1 MNYLLL
7 VVAVIAITIGI
18 FVGALIVWF
27 IYFWRRRQIV
37 DSLIR
42 PEDIVGLYGTVEIPF
57 DAGSRGKV
65 RVNLKGSMVDLFA
78 VTDETR
84 HFNPGDRVFIIQM
97 KENKV
102 WVVGEDSISVNSDG

>member
-1 MNYLLL
+1 MNHLI
-7 VVAVIAITIGI
+7 VVVTVLSITIGI

-57 DAGSRGKV
+57 DNNSKGKV

-78 VTDETR
+78 VTDEST
-84 HFNPGDRVFIIQM
+84 HFNVSDRVFIIQM
-97 KENKV
+97 KGNKV
-102 WVVGEDSISVNSDG
+102 WVVGEDSISVNS